1 MAIFDFNK
9 FDNMVHDKLVSILV
23 PLLVDG
29 QIDIYKNTLDPF
41 SAVIDCMIRDTTPL
55 QFKKQEEARASQK
68 TLQNKVGY
76 FHEDTILCF
85 HGWSKPKLVDVTNIN
100 DKIIAE
106 IKNKHNTTKGNH
118 LKNIYD
124 DLEYKLNTKYNGFTA
139 YYVQILPKKRKVKT
153 HNKPFTP
160 PDNVTHSNRPK
171 NPQIRVI
178 DGASFYEIVSGNPD
192 FFEKLCR
199 EYLPNALEKSIKK
212 INLTRNSKLGYPVG
226 LKNDLV
232 IKEFFDQAFK

>member
-9 FDNMVHDKLVSILV
+9 FDSMVHNKLVSILV

-29 QIDIYKNTLDPF
+29 QIDIYRNTLDPF
-41 SAVIDCMIRDTTPL
+41 SAVIDCMIRNTTPL

-68 TLQNKVGY
+68 TLQNKIGY

-85 HGWSKPKLVDVTNIN
+85 HGWSKPTLVDVVNIN

-118 LKNIYD
+118 KKNIYD
-124 DLEYKLNTKYNGFTA
+124 DLESKLNTNYNGFTA
-139 YYVQILPKKRKVKT
+139 YYVEVLPKRNLKT
-153 HNKPFTP
+153 YNKSFTP
-160 PDNVTHSNRPK
+160 PDNITQSNRPQNSK
-171 NPQIRVI
+171 IRVI
-178 DGASFYEIVSGNPD
+178 DGASFYEVISGNPD
-192 FFEKLCR
+192 FLEKLCR

-212 INLTRNSKLGYPVG
+212 INTTRSSKLGFPSG
-226 LKNDLV
+226 LKNDVV
-232 IKEFFDQAFK
+232 IKDFFYRAYK